1 MRNVILVGSSGSI
14 GSAIHNE
21 LKDEHVI
28 SYSRHTPSN
37 YDNLHH
43 YFDLSQPISIKE
55 VEETFKHIET
65 IDCLIYTPGS
75 AYFDMLEDTPLHVI
89 DEQYNIQLR
98 NLIVFIQ
105 AALPKLKKSSHG
117 RIVVISS
124 VYGQIG
130 ASCESVYASMK
141 GAQNT
146 LVRSLAVEYA
156 GTNITINAVAPGAV
170 KGKMTNLLSEEDIKV
185 LLEELPQQR
194 LIEPVEVA
202 KLVNFVLSKESQSI
216 TGEVLNINGGWY
228 TL

>member
-1 MRNVILVGSSGSI
+1 
-14 GSAIHNE
+14 
-21 LKDEHVI
+21 
-28 SYSRHTPSN
+28 
-37 YDNLHH
+37 
-43 YFDLSQPISIKE
+43 
-55 VEETFKHIET
+55 
-65 IDCLIYTPGS
+65 
-75 AYFDMLEDTPLHVI
+75 MLEDTPLHVI

-202 KLVNFVLSKESQSI
+202 KLVNFLLSEESQSI